1 MKDRID
7 QLIEERA
14 PWLFTS
20 RPGVRLL
27 RTCLNR
33 LLSYNRALSLSL
45 TFQDMPSQDI
55 MATMVDRLAHRVDVK
70 GLDNVP
76 LQGPALIVSNHPTG
90 IADGI
95 ILHHVL
101 APLRPDLYIFANS
114 DMLRVLPQMT
124 DRIAPVEWR
133 EQKRSRAKTR
143 ETMVYVRKAVDK
155 DRLGVI
161 FPSGRLAFRRGLGLH
176 ERPWMTSAAALA
188 RRYNLPVIPIHIT
201 ARNSVLFYF
210 LDLIHPTLRDISL
223 FHETLNK
230 GRQPFKIRVGRLIP
244 PGKLP
249 IDPVL
254 ATEELRRVTLALGD
268 GHDRTI
274 SLLTAPSWRYL
285 MKSFK
290 DAPPA

>member
-20 RPGVRLL
+20 RPGVGLL
-27 RTCLNR
+27 RSCLNR
-33 LLSYNRALSLSL
+33 LLSYDSALSLSL
-45 TFQDMPSQDI
+45 IFQDMPSEDI
-55 MATMVDRLAHRVDVK
+55 MATMVDRLAHRVDIQ
-70 GLDNVP
+70 GLENIP

-114 DMLRVLPQMT
+114 DMLRVLPQLT

-133 EQKRSRAKTR
+133 EEKRSRAKTR
-143 ETMVYVRKAVDK
+143 ETMVYVRNAVDK

-161 FPSGRLAFRRGLGLH
+161 FPSGRLAFRRGFGLH

-201 ARNSVLFYF
+201 ARNSILFYL

-230 GRQPFKIRVGRLIP
+230 NKQPFQIRVGRLIS
-244 PGKLP
+244 PGTLP
-249 IDPVL
+249 ADPVS
-254 ATEELRRVTLALGD
+254 ATEQLRRTTLALGD

-274 SLLTAPSWRYL
+274 SLLAAPGKRFG
-285 MKSFK
+285 MKSIK
-290 DAPPA
+290 NAPPA